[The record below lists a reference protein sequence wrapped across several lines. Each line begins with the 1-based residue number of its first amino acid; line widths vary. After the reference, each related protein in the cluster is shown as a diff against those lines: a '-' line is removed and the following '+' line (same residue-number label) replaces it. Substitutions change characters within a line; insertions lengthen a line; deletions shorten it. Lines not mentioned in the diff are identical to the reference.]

1 MIWINKL
8 FFNLII
14 LVFIAVIIE
23 ALSTMAVY
31 YKYKSYNSITRY
43 ADYGSTVFI
52 LKKTLTKYTS
62 WFAPA
67 HELQTSSP
75 KHFFIANKTLGYIN
89 QTGKFNLKFYDSYDE
104 GKYHQTEVNI
114 LNDGSRFVGNSEE
127 VIKRNVWVFGD
138 SFVFGWGVSDEHT
151 FTHLLQQ
158 KYSESKF
165 YLYASGGW
173 SSSNALINVQ
183 SLGDKIGK
191 EDIVILGYA
200 NFYKIRNVAAP
211 SRMREHK
218 KPNSNLLNKN
228 LGYLRY
234 FLTKDK
240 ELEHEI
246 IPFFCEQMPRYCEA
260 DDPSKD
266 EANEVTIRIIN
277 KIASLVEAKVF
288 LLHFEGPRNDEV
300 LSSLDPK
307 IQIIPATEES
317 FSYIIRDSIME
328 FDSHPGP
335 FWHHA
340 IYTRISE
347 RINEYIK

>member
-1 MIWINKL
+1 
-8 FFNLII
+8 
-14 LVFIAVIIE
+14 
-23 ALSTMAVY
+23 
-31 YKYKSYNSITRY
+31 
-43 ADYGSTVFI
+43 
-52 LKKTLTKYTS
+52 
-62 WFAPA
+62 
-67 HELQTSSP
+67 
-75 KHFFIANKTLGYIN
+75 
-89 QTGKFNLKFYDSYDE
+89 
-104 GKYHQTEVNI
+104 
-114 LNDGSRFVGNSEE
+114 
-127 VIKRNVWVFGD
+127 
-138 SFVFGWGVSDEHT
+138 
-151 FTHLLQQ
+151 
-158 KYSESKF
+158 
-165 YLYASGGW
+165 
-173 SSSNALINVQ
+173 
-183 SLGDKIGK
+183 
-191 EDIVILGYA
+191 
-200 NFYKIRNVAAP
+200 
-211 SRMREHK
+211 MREHK

-228 LGYLRY
+228 LGYVRY

-307 IQIIPATEES
+307 IQIISATEES
-317 FSYIIRDSIME
+317 FSYVIRDSIME